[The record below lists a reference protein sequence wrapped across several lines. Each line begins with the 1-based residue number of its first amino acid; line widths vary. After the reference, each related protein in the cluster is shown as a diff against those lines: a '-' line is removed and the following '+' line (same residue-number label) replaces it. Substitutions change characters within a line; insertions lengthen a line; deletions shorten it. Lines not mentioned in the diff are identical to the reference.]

1 MDCADEA
8 SWRDMEEVSVAI
20 LNLMR
25 ASMGSQW
32 SLFKVD
38 ELESVKPVP
47 LTTRTRTFC
56 VRWRREVCL
65 AGMPYRK
72 SRRDKSSGNSAE
84 SCIVK

>member
-1 MDCADEA
+1 
-8 SWRDMEEVSVAI
+8 VAI

-47 LTTRTRTFC
+47 VTTRARVFC

-65 AGMPYRK
+65 TGMPYRMEL
-72 SRRDKSSGNSAE
+72 A
-84 SCIVK
+84 